1 MNKILLISS
10 LIILLCI
17 ISSKLLYRFG
27 VPTLVIFIV
36 LGMVF
41 GSDGFIGIE
50 FCDYSLTNKVCTI
63 GLILIIFYGGFS
75 TNFSFAKSIVLPA
88 SLMSS
93 LGVFITGILS
103 GLFCFYILNM
113 SFLEGMLMGA
123 VVSSTDAASVFAIL
137 RSKKLNLNTHV
148 AAILEVESG
157 SNDPCAYLLT
167 CIVLNVMN
175 TQSFNITY
183 ILFLLF
189 AQLIIGIIVGYI
201 LLKILVVVFDKISL
215 EINGLYPIF
224 VVAIAILSYSLSEIM
239 GGNGYLSVYIV
250 GIGLGNTK
258 IVHKRSMVHFFDGLS
273 WLMQIMLF
281 FILGLIAKPTL
292 LPTIL
297 KEAVFLLLFLLLIA
311 RPVATFIILST
322 FKINFKEKVFI
333 SFVGLRGASSIVF
346 AIYALTTNYFLRYD
360 IFHIVFFLAIFSV
373 LVQGSLLP
381 FVAKKLNLINDN
393 NVVLKTFNDYRDEY
407 VKELAEFKI
416 LSTSLWAG
424 KTILNANIP
433 NDILVVMIK
442 RGNEII
448 IPKGTTKI
456 IGGDVLILC
465 SNNIESLEKIKLLL

>member
-1 MNKILLISS
+1 MDKILLISS

-27 VPTLVIFIV
+27 IPTLIIFIV
-36 LGMVF
+36 LGMFF
-41 GSDGFIGIE
+41 GSDGFIGIK
-50 FCDYSLTNKVCTI
+50 FSDYSLTNKICTI

-75 TNFSFAKSIVLPA
+75 TNFNFAKSIVLPA
-88 SLMSS
+88 SLMST

-113 SFLEGMLMGA
+113 SILEGMLMGA

-167 CIVLNVMN
+167 CIVLNAMN
-175 TQSFNITY
+175 SRSINIMY
-183 ILFLLF
+183 MMFLLF
-189 AQLIIGIIVGYI
+189 SQLIIGIIVGYI
-201 LLKILVVVFDKISL
+201 LLKILIVVFNKISL

-224 VVAIAILSYSLSEIM
+224 VVAIAILSYSLSETM

-292 LPTIL
+292 LPTII
-297 KEAVFLLLFLLLIA
+297 KEALLLLLFLLFVA
-311 RPVATFIILST
+311 RPVATFIILSP
-322 FKINFKEKVFI
+322 FKINFKEKLFI

-346 AIYALTTNYFLRYD
+346 AIFALTTNCFLRFD

-381 FVAKKLNLINDN
+381 FVAKKLGLINDN
-393 NVVLKTFNDYRDEY
+393 NIVLKTFNDYRDEY
-407 VKELAEFKI
+407 VKELAEFNI

-442 RGNEII
+442 RNNEII

-456 IGGDVLILC
+456 IGGDILILC
-465 SNNIESLEKIKLLL
+465 SNNIESLKKVKLLL